1 MDLPAGMEDTQ
12 IHPIIFWEMES
23 NQNSTLILLIELLNQ
38 LINLITTIIPEI
50 YYNMIG
56 SLVLLL
62 NYGEFFGIGNNGFN
76 L

>member
-1 MDLPAGMEDTQ
+1 MDLLAGMENTQ

-38 LINLITTIIPEI
+38 LINLITTIMPEI

-56 SLVLLL
+56 SLVLIL
-62 NYGEFFGIGNNGFN
+62 NNGEFFGIGNNGFN